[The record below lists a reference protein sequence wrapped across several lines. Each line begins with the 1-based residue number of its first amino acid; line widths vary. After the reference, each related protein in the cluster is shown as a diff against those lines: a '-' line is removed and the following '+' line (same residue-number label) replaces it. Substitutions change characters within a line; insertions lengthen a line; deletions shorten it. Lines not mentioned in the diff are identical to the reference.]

1 MSIQAKIAM
10 AALLIFA
17 AGVLPACSAAPAG
30 SGQAGSGQ
38 AGSGQ
43 AGGVNSGSDKATI
56 MVTTNILGDITR
68 NIVGDTADVVVLME
82 ANADPH
88 SFGVSAF
95 QAGQMEQAELIVFN
109 GLGLEEA
116 VLNHVSSAEKQGVPV
131 IEVGAAIEPLSHQ
144 SAAVGAG
151 AGGTLDPHFWTDP
164 QRILTAI
171 AAIEEAVAQHVSIA
185 DPVALHSNAAN
196 YRAKVAELDAW
207 MVTEFAT
214 VPAGRRKIVTN
225 HHVFGYLADR
235 FALEVVGAVMPSG
248 TTLAAPSAAD
258 LSALA
263 TTIREAGVPA
273 IFADTSQPERL
284 AEVLAQ
290 EAKVAVEIV
299 PLFTESLS
307 APGEGAE
314 SYLEMMRTN
323 TTRMSTALTR

>member
-1 MSIQAKIAM
+1 MRGLGLKAKIAM
-10 AALLIFA
+10 AALLMVA
-17 AGVLPACSAAPAG
+17 AGTLPACSTTPAG
-30 SGQAGSGQ
+30 NGHTAGKSSNG
-38 AGSGQ
+38 
-43 AGGVNSGSDKATI
+43 KATI

-88 SFGVSAF
+88 SFGVSAY

-131 IEVGAAIEPLSHQ
+131 LEVGAAIEPLTH
-144 SAAVGAG
+144 ADAE

-164 QRILTAI
+164 QRILTAVT
-171 AAIEEAVAQHVSIA
+171 AIEEAVAQHVSITN
-185 DPVALHSNAAN
+185 PEALHSNAAS
-196 YRAKVAELDAW
+196 YRAEVAELDAW
-207 MVTEFAT
+207 MAAEFAA
-214 VPAGRRKIVTN
+214 VPADRRKIVTN

-235 FALEVVGAVMPSG
+235 FGLEVVGAVMPSG

-273 IFADTSQPERL
+273 IFADTSQPEKL

-290 EAKVAVEIV
+290 EAKVQVEIV

-323 TTRMSTALTR
+323 TTRIKTALLR

>member
-1 MSIQAKIAM
+1 MRGLGLKRNSMSTKAKIAL
-10 AALLIFA
+10 AALLIVA
-17 AGVLPACSAAPAG
+17 AGALPACSTFPDG
-30 SGQAGSGQ
+30 NGQASEKT
-38 AGSGQ
+38 
-43 AGGVNSGSDKATI
+43 GSDKATI

-68 NIVGDTADVVVLME
+68 NIVGDTADVVILME

-88 SFGVSAF
+88 SFGVSAY

-116 VLNHVSSAEKQGVPV
+116 VLNHVTSAEKQGVPV
-131 IEVGAAIEPLSHQ
+131 LEVGAAIEPLSHRG
-144 SAAVGAG
+144 AA

-171 AAIEEAVAQHVSIA
+171 TVIEEAVAQHVRIA
-185 DPVALHSNAAN
+185 NPQALHSNAAS
-196 YRAKVAELDAW
+196 YRAEVAELDAW
-207 MVTEFAT
+207 MAAEFAA
-214 VPAGRRKIVTN
+214 VPSDRRKIVTN

-235 FALEVVGAVMPSG
+235 FDLEVVGAVMPSG

-273 IFADTSQPERL
+273 IFADTSQPEKL

-290 EAKVAVEIV
+290 EAKVKVEIV
-299 PLFTESLS
+299 PLFSESLS
-307 APGEGAE
+307 APGEGAD

-323 TTRMSTALTR
+323 TTRMRTALAR

>member
-1 MSIQAKIAM
+1 MRGLCREGKTMSTKATIAL
-10 AALLIFA
+10 AALLIAA
-17 AGVLPACSAAPAG
+17 AGALPACSAAHPGSDITG
-30 SGQAGSGQ
+30 SG
-38 AGSGQ
+38 
-43 AGGVNSGSDKATI
+43 KATI

-88 SFGVSAF
+88 SFGVSAY

-131 IEVGAAIEPLSHQ
+131 LEVGAAIEPLSHQ
-144 SAAVGAG
+144 SAVAN
-151 AGGTLDPHFWTDP
+151 GTIDPHFWTDP

-171 AAIEEAVAQHVSIA
+171 TVIEEAVAQHVSIA
-185 DPVALHSNAAN
+185 NPEALHSNAAN
-196 YRAKVAELDAW
+196 YRAEVGELDAW
-207 MVTEFAT
+207 MAAEFAA
-214 VPAGRRKIVTN
+214 VPIDRRKIVTN

-235 FALEVVGAVMPSG
+235 FDLTVVGAVMPSG

-258 LSALA
+258 LSALS

-273 IFADTSQPERL
+273 IFADTSQPEKL

-290 EAKVAVEIV
+290 EAKVKVEIV
-299 PLFTESLS
+299 PLFSESLS

-314 SYLEMMRTN
+314 SYVEMMRTN
-323 TTRMSTALTR
+323 TTRMTTALAR